1 MKHMNTPD
9 NLRYSGHDEWV
20 RLEGDV
26 AVVGITDFAQDQL
39 GELVHVELPD
49 VGTVVAAGDEV
60 CEVESVKAVAEVYSP
75 VGGEVVEVN
84 EALEDGAEQIN
95 EEPYEAWLFKLK
107 MGDASGLDALMS
119 ADDYRAKISS

>member
-1 MKHMNTPD
+1 MKTPD

-20 RLEGDV
+20 RVDGDV
-26 AVVGITDFAQDQL
+26 AVIGITDFAQDQL

-49 VGTVVAAGDEV
+49 VGAVVAAGDEV

-75 VGGEVVEVN
+75 LGGEVVEVN

-95 EEPYEAWLFKLK
+95 DAPYDAWLFKLK
-107 MGDASGLDALMS
+107 IGDAAGLDALMS
-119 ADDYRAKISS
+119 ADDYRTKISS